1 MTTVTIR
8 FKCILMLLLNIHGSG
23 LFAQSD
29 TSVQDLQDTEQ
40 TIDVKDTVQD
50 QAIAQRLQRILT
62 SSGRF
67 SGIDVQVE
75 EGIVYLKGETQST
88 EFKDWAEKLVQRTE
102 GVIAVI
108 NQLDVDDEAAWSF
121 QPAVNETVSLYHDFV
136 RTIPKIVIALILLL
150 MTWLLAKITYS
161 IGNRVFKKR
170 ISNPFVMRLVARLL
184 ALPVVIIG
192 LYLVLQVTGLTKL
205 ALTLLGGTGLMGII
219 IGLAFRDIAENFL
232 ASILISVQ
240 RPFKINDYIKVN
252 DTEGVVQSV
261 TTRGT
266 VIMTLDGNHIHIP
279 NTTIYKNTIIN
290 VTANPQIRQQFTV
303 GIGYDDGIAR
313 AQQIAVE
320 TISGHPAV
328 LNEPSP
334 QVLVDN
340 LGAATVNLEVYFWV
354 NGVENSTS
362 KVKSAVIRLV
372 KRAFDEAGISMPD
385 EAREVVFPEGIRI
398 LSEDAPVQKQ
408 VSKIPDEPINN
419 EAENNLSNEEVAT
432 IQQQAEQHQLSEESQ
447 NLIKDDT

>member
-1 MTTVTIR
+1 MKNLKITT
-8 FKCILMLLLNIHGSG
+8 FLLLSFCSFV
-23 LFAQSD
+23 LFAQ
-29 TSVQDLQDTEQ
+29 QDETEQLLKDTEQ
-40 TIDVKDTVQD
+40 TIEVKDTVQD
-50 QAIAQRLQRILT
+50 QAIASRLQNILT
-62 SSGRF
+62 RSGRF
-67 SGIDVQVE
+67 DNIEVRVE
-75 EGIVYLKGETQST
+75 EGMVFLSGETHSAD
-88 EFKDWAEKLVQRTE
+88 FKSWAEKLAQRTE

-108 NQLDVDDEAAWSF
+108 NQVTIDEEAAWSF
-121 QPAVNETVSLYHDFV
+121 QPAVDETVSLYNDFV
-136 RTIPKIVIALILLL
+136 RTIPKIVIALILLII
-150 MTWLLAKITYS
+150 TWVLAKVAVNLA
-161 IGNRVFKKR
+161 GRVLKQR
-170 ISNPFVMRLVARLL
+170 INNPFVMRLSARMA
-184 ALPVVIIG
+184 ALPVVVIG

-232 ASILISVQ
+232 ASILISIQ

-279 NTTIYKNTIIN
+279 NTTIYKSTIIN
-290 VTANPQIRQQFTV
+290 VVANPQVRQQFTV

-313 AQQIAVE
+313 AQQIAFD
-320 TISGHPAV
+320 TIVAHPAV
-328 LNEPSP
+328 LDDPAP

-340 LGAATVNLEVYFWV
+340 LGAATVNLEIYFWV

-372 KRAFDEAGISMPD
+372 KRAYDEAGISMPD

-398 LSEDAPVQKQ
+398 LSEDAPAQTQ
-408 VSKIPDEPINN
+408 VPKIPDEPLNN
-419 EAENNLSNEEVAT
+419 EAEDNLSNEEVDS
-432 IQQQAEQHQLSEESQ
+432 IKQQAEQHQLTEQSQ
-447 NLIKDDT
+447 NLIQDDE

>member
-1 MTTVTIR
+1 MTTAPTS
-8 FKCILMLLLNIHGSG
+8 FKYVLILWLILNSPWI
-23 LFAQSD
+23 LAQSD
-29 TSVQDLQDTEQ
+29 IPPQAIQDTDQ
-40 TIDVKDTVQD
+40 TVVVKDTIQD
-50 QAIAQRLQRILT
+50 QAIGQRLQRILT

-67 SGIDVQVE
+67 NEIDVHVE
-75 EGIVYLKGETQST
+75 EGIVFLTGETQSS
-88 EFKDWAEKLVQRTE
+88 EFKTWAEKLAQRTE

-108 NQLDVDDEAAWSF
+108 NQLTIDEEAAWSF
-121 QPAVNETVSLYHDFV
+121 QPAVDETVSLYNDFV
-136 RTIPKIVIALILLL
+136 RTIPKIVIALIILLI
-150 MTWLLAKITYS
+150 TWALAKVAVHVAR
-161 IGNRVFKKR
+161 RVLQKR
-170 ISNPFVMRLVARLL
+170 ISNPFVMRLSARMA

-232 ASILISVQ
+232 ASILISIQ

-279 NTTIYKNTIIN
+279 NTTIYKSTIIN
-290 VTANPQIRQQFTV
+290 VVANPQVRQQFTV

-313 AQQIAVE
+313 AQQIAFE
-320 TISGHPAV
+320 TISAHPAV
-328 LNEPSP
+328 LDDPGP

-340 LGAATVNLEVYFWV
+340 LGAATVNLEIYFWV

-362 KVKSAVIRLV
+362 RVKSALIRLV
-372 KRAFDEAGISMPD
+372 KRAYDEAGISLPD

-398 LSEDAPVQKQ
+398 LSEDAPAQKQ
-408 VSKIPDEPINN
+408 TPKTPDEPLNS
-419 EAENNLSNEEVAT
+419 EAEDNLSNEEVDS
-432 IQQQAEQHQLSEESQ
+432 IKQQAEQHQLSEQSQ
-447 NLIKDDT
+447 NLIQDDG

>member
-1 MTTVTIR
+1 MTTVIIR
-8 FKCILMLLLNIHGSG
+8 FKCILMLWLSIHGSW

-29 TSVQDLQDTEQ
+29 TPVQNLQDTEQ

-67 SGIDVQVE
+67 NGIDVQVE

-161 IGNRVFKKR
+161 ISNRVFKKR
-170 ISNPFVMRLVARLL
+170 ISNPFVMRLVARLV

-279 NTTIYKNTIIN
+279 NATIYKNTIIN

>member
-1 MTTVTIR
+1 MTKPNNTFWLVL
-8 FKCILMLLLNIHGSG
+8 FLYSFSV
-23 LFAQSD
+23 FAQSNQSD
-29 TSVQDLQDTEQ
+29 QPMQDSSQ

-50 QAIAQRLQRILT
+50 QAIAHRLQRILD

-67 SGIDVQVE
+67 NEIDVEVE
-75 EGIVYLKGETQST
+75 EGIVFLKGETHSSEYKT
-88 EFKDWAEKLVQRTE
+88 WAEHLAQRTE

-108 NQLDVDDEAAWSF
+108 NQLRLSTTSNWSF
-121 QPAVNETVSLYHDFV
+121 QPAVDETINLYHDFI
-136 RTIPKIVIALILLL
+136 RTIPKIMIALVLLII
-150 MTWLLAKITYS
+150 TWLVAKS
-161 IGNRVFKKR
+161 AFQVAGRLFRQR
-170 ISNPFVMRLVARLL
+170 IKNPFVMRLSARLA
-184 ALPVVIIG
+184 ALPVVVIG

-232 ASILISVQ
+232 ASVLISVQ

-279 NTTIYKNTIIN
+279 NATIYKNTIIN
-290 VTANPQIRQQFTV
+290 VTANPKIRQQFTV
-303 GIGYDDGIAR
+303 GIGYDDGIAK
-313 AQQIAVE
+313 AQQIATE
-320 TISGHPAV
+320 TMAAHPAV
-328 LNEPSP
+328 LDDPPP

-354 NGVENSTS
+354 DGVKNSTS

-385 EAREVVFPEGIRI
+385 EAREVVFPEGIR
-398 LSEDAPVQKQ
+398 LLTEDSPVSEKVE
-408 VSKIPDEPINN
+408 KIPHEPALSD
-419 EAENNLSNEEVAT
+419 AEENLSNEEVAT
-432 IQQQAEQHQLSEESQ
+432 IQQQAEQHQLSEQSQ
-447 NLIKDDT
+447 NLIKDDG